1 MKSRLLWMFFLPL
14 IALSASC
21 SGQSASDQERASSA
35 APADSTPP
43 VGQTAAQVP
52 VISTRTYVGGNAKVT
67 VTGSFQIDADIPINT
82 KASLSDGEMTWLQ
95 YGVSGSVPPEALVT
109 VSTQEVGIAVG
120 RDKQSATIGAAD
132 CTGKMDVAAKLI
144 TGHYTCPGV
153 TSYDARTGSMGKVN
167 IEVTFSAQ
175 S

>member
-1 MKSRLLWMFFLPL
+1 MKSRLLWMSFLPL

-21 SGQSASDQERASSA
+21 SGQSGTDQENASA
-35 APADSTPP
+35 AAAADSAPP
-43 VGQTAAQVP
+43 VNQTAAAVP
-52 VISTRTYVGGNAKVT
+52 VISQRTYVGGSAKVK

-95 YGVSGSVPPEALVT
+95 YGVSGSEAPEALVT
-109 VSTQEVGIAVG
+109 ISAQEVGINVG
-120 RDKQSATIGAAD
+120 RGKQTAIIGAAD

-144 TGHYTCPGV
+144 TGHYTCAGV
-153 TSYDARTGSMGKVN
+153 TSYDPSTGSMGKID
-167 IEVTFSAQ
+167 IEITFSAQ